1 MKCMKYIQ
9 GIQTL
14 ARIAHCYQIRS
25 AFNAIMHSL
34 CNHLMMCL
42 LQFGTQNQLLPT
54 TFDSRIYT
62 QNEHVGNPRSDSLS
76 SIHST
81 DPRDIDN
88 QYSSISVPYFLSA
101 TPRASSDDTL
111 DDISQLF
118 DADNDSNVL
127 AIDIRITF
135 TIKIFFELVKDY
147 GMSLLS
153 LSLS

>member
-1 MKCMKYIQ
+1 
-9 GIQTL
+9 
-14 ARIAHCYQIRS
+14 
-25 AFNAIMHSL
+25 
-34 CNHLMMCL
+34 MMCL

-62 QNEHVGNPRSDSLS
+62 QKEDIVDPRSDSLS

-81 DPRDIDN
+81 NPSDIDD

-101 TPRASSDDTL
+101 TPRGSSNDNNF

-118 DADNDSNVL
+118 DADNDSSVL

-153 LSLS
+153 FSSA